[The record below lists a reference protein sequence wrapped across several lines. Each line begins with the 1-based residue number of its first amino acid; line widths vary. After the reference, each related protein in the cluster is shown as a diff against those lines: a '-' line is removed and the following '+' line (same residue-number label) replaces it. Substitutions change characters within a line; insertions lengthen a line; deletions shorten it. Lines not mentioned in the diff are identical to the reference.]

1 MQIRNIYGRKIL
13 NSVGEWTIEV
23 EIELDEG
30 TVARASVPGGF
41 SRGTSEVDTIEAEAA
56 LFIIE
61 EIKDELIGREFKSTF
76 EFDIKLLQ
84 MDNSENKSKLGG
96 NTLIGLS
103 VAFTK
108 AIAMTQKHETYEYI
122 HKLLNP
128 EIPLEVINFKMPKYM
143 MLMLEGGSHGSS
155 DATIQEFMAIV
166 DEIPRGVEI
175 YNAIKKELHDLGKS
189 TNVGAE
195 GAFSPEGFDNRM
207 SLEVMTKFLRD
218 EEIALDAAASSISK
232 GDLPNYEELL
242 TDFPIS
248 SIEDPLGEN
257 DWANWEFFASKHLN
271 KIQIVTDDLTTT
283 NPKLLSQAIKRNVGN
298 AIIIKPNQIGT
309 IYETLKVVKMAKD
322 AGWKVIVSHRGTDTN
337 DDFISDLAV
346 GIQSDYVKFGSPAR
360 GERVAKYNRLLE
372 IAELI

>member
-218 EEIALDAAASSISK
+218 S
-232 GDLPNYEELL
+232 
-242 TDFPIS
+242 
-248 SIEDPLGEN
+248 
-257 DWANWEFFASKHLN
+257 
-271 KIQIVTDDLTTT
+271 
-283 NPKLLSQAIKRNVGN
+283 
-298 AIIIKPNQIGT
+298 
-309 IYETLKVVKMAKD
+309 
-322 AGWKVIVSHRGTDTN
+322 
-337 DDFISDLAV
+337 
-346 GIQSDYVKFGSPAR
+346 AR
-360 GERVAKYNRLLE
+360 CSCQFN
-372 IAELI
+372 I